1 MKEIWKNIMGF
12 NGYQVSNFGRVRS
25 FKTYKIL
32 KQATN
37 NKGYKS
43 LGLCKK
49 GKMSTFLV
57 HRLVAEAFIPNP
69 DKLPCIN
76 HKDENPSN
84 NCVSNLEWCDQ
95 KYNTNYGTCINRIIE
110 TKRKK
115 GIWRGSDKRHIVL
128 NVNLTELKVRRP
140 VKISLT
146 IN

>member
-32 KQATN
+32 KQTTN
-37 NKGYKS
+37 NKGYKT

-49 GKMSTFLV
+49 GKMRTFLV
-57 HRLVAEAFIPNP
+57 HRLVADAFIPNP

-84 NCVSNLEWCDQ
+84 NYVSNLEWCDQ
-95 KYNTNYGTCINRIIE
+95 KYNTNYGTCINRMIE
-110 TKRKK
+110 TKRKN
-115 GIWRGSDKRHIVL
+115 GFWRGSDKRHIVL
-128 NVNLTELKVRRP
+128 NVNLTKLKVRRP
-140 VKISLT
+140 IKMSLT